1 MLDPKRIRSEP
12 ETLAR
17 KLEKRNFKLDVAYLG
32 ELDARRKEIQ
42 LASEALQ
49 NERNSRSKE
58 IGKARQ
64 EGKDASE
71 ILRSMSDIKSRLEL
85 AQQQLQSLQDEFRD
99 YLLGVPNIPADEAP
113 AGDDES
119 ANRLVLEWGH
129 PPEFDFPVK
138 DHVAL
143 GAALSAGM
151 GEALD
156 FGSASRMTGA
166 RFVVMQGAVARLHR
180 ALGQFMLDLHTR
192 EHGYTEINV
201 PFMVN
206 ADSLTGTGQLPKF
219 ADDLFHV
226 QGKQDFYLIPTAE
239 VPVTNMVREQILD
252 AGALPLRWVCHT
264 PCFRQEAGGYGVDT
278 RGMIRQHQ
286 FEKVELV
293 QVTRPE
299 DSVQALEDL
308 TAHAEKVLQLLE
320 LPYRKV
326 VLCGGDLGFSASH
339 TYDLEV
345 WLPSQQC
352 YREISSCSNFGDF
365 QARRMQARWRNP
377 ATGKPEFAHT
387 LNGSGLAI
395 GRTLV
400 AVLENFQNPAG
411 GVEVPAVL
419 QQYMEGLQRLE

>member
-12 ETLAR
+12 ELLAN
-17 KLEKRNFKLDVAYLG
+17 KLKKKKFRLDIEFLG
-32 ELDARRKEIQ
+32 GLDARRREIQ
-42 LASEALQ
+42 LAAEALQ

-58 IGKARQ
+58 IGKAKQ
-64 EGKDASE
+64 EGRDIAE
-71 ILRSMSDIKSRLEL
+71 ILRSMSDIKSRLEA
-85 AQQQLQSLQDEFRD
+85 AQRQLQSLQEEFRD
-99 YLLGVPNIPADEAP
+99 YLLGVPNIPAEAVP
-113 AGDDES
+113 QGDGEA
-119 ANRLVLEWGH
+119 ANRLVLEWGR
-129 PPEFDFPVK
+129 PRKFNFPIK
-138 DHVAL
+138 DHVDL
-143 GAALSAGM
+143 GASLAG
-151 GEALD
+151 GLD
-156 FGSASRMTGA
+156 FAAASRMTGA

-201 PFMVN
+201 PFIVN

-219 ADDLFHV
+219 ADDLFQL
-226 QGKQDFYLIPTAE
+226 QGKQNFHLIPTAE

-252 AGALPLRWVCHT
+252 ADALPARWVCHT
-264 PCFRQEAGGYGVDT
+264 PCFRQEAGGYGIDT

-293 QVTRPE
+293 QITRPE
-299 DSVQALEDL
+299 DSALALEEL
-308 TAHAEKVLQLLE
+308 TGHAERVLQLLE

-326 VLCGGDLGFSASH
+326 VLCGGDLGFSASF

-377 ATGKPEFAHT
+377 ATGKPEFVHS
-387 LNGSGLAI
+387 LNGSGLAL

-400 AVLENFQNPAG
+400 AVLENFQDAEG
-411 GVEVPAVL
+411 GVTVPQAL
-419 QQYMEGLQRLE
+419 RQYMEGLERVE